1 MNTYNENLQQSVTS
15 TLSAITAEQTKLDSA
30 KTTAEYNLYY
40 AQGAELTARDK
51 LEATTVTS
59 EYYHTVNAQGVTND
73 SQAINLLA
81 SATSANTNVQASVTN
96 VATAAS
102 NVQIASNAVALLAS
116 DIGAALNIATAS
128 LYKTDTYDKILN
140 ANSLVNETANDA
152 KAASLTSMET
162 SAATSEIISAEVLTV
177 STEVKTKIETLLTTT
192 EAQFKTVSEQIVTE
206 NATVASTS
214 KTERMAEGT
223 LKDTATGVVAITTTY
238 DNANTELNYG
248 LAVTVADS
256 NDFTVAF
263 DSLPENIFKYPPASG
278 VTIPPKDPK
287 YYLCLVPSDKQTL
300 LTTDQAE
307 QLYAQATPG
316 DAPTDNKAR
325 PFAGPFSP
333 AVANEL
339 TTTTTTTTSTTTSTT
354 AKTTADTN
362 SFTDATKSVDIYG
375 DPIKAGVEYVVFMYA
390 EIAMPYKQ
398 FIGNYA
404 DIMTTASQTFVLATN
419 LPLAEKN
426 TTKPKTDPDTAAI
439 TTIFFQAAG
448 IDIPTDTDKNAT
460 LEFRCIFV
468 EHAESPGL
476 NFLTEKTS
484 LTTKLPILF
493 DTDIALQVAPSN
505 YLKAKILLQTQS
517 DSDSD
522 TKDKAKGKGKAKAAT
537 TTSAA
542 SKTDS
547 DDDDT
552 KVSCHCP
559 SGDLAQYSVDIPSDS
574 TDNFGNPIEDGK
586 IYYPLILTVVDGDS
600 SVSDQFVPQ
609 LSDSLVSLTLIPE
622 VETTVTTTITEE

>member
-15 TLSAITAEQTKLDSA
+15 TLSAITAEQTKLDSVQ
-30 KTTAEYNLYY
+30 TTAEYNLYY

-51 LEATTVTS
+51 LESTTKTS
-59 EYYHTVNAQGVTND
+59 QYYQTVNAQGVTND

-192 EAQFKTVSEQIVTE
+192 ESQFKAVSDQIVTE
-206 NATVASTS
+206 NAKVASTS

-223 LKDTATGVVAITTTY
+223 LKDADTGVVAITTTY

-263 DSLPENIFKYPPASG
+263 DELPENIFKYPPASD
-278 VTIPPKDPK
+278 VTIPPKSPK
-287 YYLCLVPSDKQTL
+287 YYVCLVPADKQTL

-307 QLYAQATPG
+307 QLFAQTTPG
-316 DAPTDNKAR
+316 DVPTDNKAR

-333 AVANEL
+333 AVANEA
-339 TTTTTTTTSTTTSTT
+339 TTTTTTTSTTT
-354 AKTTADTN
+354 KTTADTN

-398 FIGNYA
+398 FIGNYS
-404 DIMTTASQTFVLATN
+404 DIMTTASQTFVLATD

-426 TTKPKTDPDTAAI
+426 SKKPKTDPDTSAI
-439 TTIFFQAAG
+439 TTLFFKAPG

-505 YLKAKILLQTQS
+505 YLKAHILLQTQS
-517 DSDSD
+517 DSDNDD
-522 TKDKAKGKGKAKAAT
+522 TKDKAKGKAKAT
-537 TTSAA
+537 TTTAA

-552 KVSCHCP
+552 KVTCHCP
-559 SGDLAQYSVDIPSDS
+559 CGDTAQYSITIPSDS

-586 IYYPLILTVVDGDS
+586 VYYPLILTVVDGDA

-609 LSDSLVSLTLIPE
+609 LSDALASVTLIPE

>member
-59 EYYHTVNAQGVTND
+59 EYYLTVNAQGVTND

-192 EAQFKTVSEQIVTE
+192 EAQFKSVSEQIVTE

-223 LKDTATGVVAITTTY
+223 LKDADTGVEAITTTY

-263 DSLPENIFKYPPASG
+263 DALPENIFKYPPASG
-278 VTIPPKDPK
+278 VTIPPKTPK

-307 QLYAQATPG
+307 QLFAQATPG
-316 DAPTDNKAR
+316 DVPTDNKAR

-339 TTTTTTTTSTTTSTT
+339 TTSTTTTTTTSTTS
-354 AKTTADTN
+354 KTTADTN

-398 FIGNYA
+398 FIGNYS
-404 DIMTTASQTFVLATN
+404 DIMTTASQTFVLATD

-426 TTKPKTDPDTAAI
+426 SKKPKTDPDTSAI
-439 TTIFFQAAG
+439 TTIFFKAPG

-460 LEFRCIFV
+460 LQFRCIFV

-484 LTTKLPILF
+484 LTIKLPILF

-505 YLKAKILLQTQS
+505 YLKAQLLLQTQS
-517 DSDSD
+517 DSESDD
-522 TKDKAKGKGKAKAAT
+522 TKDKAKGKVKSTAPA

-542 SKTDS
+542 RKTES

-559 SGDLAQYSVDIPSDS
+559 GGETAQYAVTIPSDS

-586 IYYPLILTVVDGDS
+586 VYYPIILTVVDGDS

-609 LSDSLVSLTLIPE
+609 LSDSLDSITLIPE
-622 VETTVTTTITEE
+622 VETTVTTTITE

>member
-192 EAQFKTVSEQIVTE
+192 EAQFKSVSEQIVTE

-223 LKDTATGVVAITTTY
+223 LKDADTGVEAITTTY

-287 YYLCLVPSDKQTL
+287 YYLCLVPADKQTL

-307 QLYAQATPG
+307 QLFAQATPG

-339 TTTTTTTTSTTTSTT
+339 TTTTTTSTT

-375 DPIKAGVEYVVFMYA
+375 DPIKAGVQYVVFMYA

-404 DIMTTASQTFVLATN
+404 DIMTTASQTFVLATD

-439 TTIFFQAAG
+439 TTIFFQAPG
-448 IDIPTDTDKNAT
+448 IDIPTDTDQNAT
-460 LEFRCIFV
+460 LEFRCMFV

-505 YLKAKILLQTQS
+505 YLKAKILLQKQSGS
-517 DSDSD
+517 DSDD
-522 TKDKAKGKGKAKAAT
+522 TKDKAKDKAKGKAKATT

-542 SKTDS
+542 SKTES
-547 DDDDT
+547 DDDDI
-552 KVSCHCP
+552 KASCHCP
-559 SGDLAQYSVDIPSDS
+559 DGEIAQYSVTIPSDA

-586 IYYPLILTVVDGDS
+586 VYYPIILTVVDGDS

-609 LSDSLVSLTLIPE
+609 LSDSLDSLTLIPE
-622 VETTVTTTITEE
+622 VETTVTTTITE